1 MDKVLG
7 FVITYLW
14 YFVVGFIGVW
24 LGSLIMGVGINPFTS
39 WIPYTLALVI
49 TLLDFVLNKEE
60 Y

>member
-1 MDKVLG
+1 MDKLLEL
-7 FVITYLW
+7 VIMYVW
-14 YFVVGFIGVW
+14 YFIMGLIGVC

-39 WIPYTLALVI
+39 WIPYTLAIVL